1 MTLTNQKWHFGMMF
15 VCHFGLKYG
24 KCLVEIFLHPP
35 TPASGS
41 PMALSWFLWVILA
54 GLAATIASICEF
66 HLLVFTVTDMCLF
79 YLPSGMD
86 VLTVLLALICT
97 FIGGILGMAYPRPFR
112 FTPSHTDASTQTD
125 WCLLESALDHVY
137 VSRSGSCFHLREAC
151 AQNGCTTFSL
161 LRRCRTCGGGR

>member
-86 VLTVLLALICT
+86 VLTVLLISYVFLLAAFLVWPTLGLFGLHLLIQMHLHRL
-97 FIGGILGMAYPRPFR
+97 IGV
-112 FTPSHTDASTQTD
+112 H
-125 WCLLESALDHVY
+125 
-137 VSRSGSCFHLREAC
+137 
-151 AQNGCTTFSL
+151 
-161 LRRCRTCGGGR
+161 

>member
-1 MTLTNQKWHFGMMF
+1 MTLTNQKWQFEMMF

-41 PMALSWFLWVILA
+41 PMAFSWFLWVILA

-86 VLTVLLALICT
+86 VLAVLLALICRYAICDI
-97 FIGGILGMAYPRPFR
+97 FAFYALGV
-112 FTPSHTDASTQTD
+112 SV
-125 WCLLESALDHVY
+125 CSAMCICNVVY
-137 VSRSGSCFHLREAC
+137 KTCHKSRLRIW
-151 AQNGCTTFSL
+151 GWL
-161 LRRCRTCGGGR
+161 LRTYPTRLSVVGGF